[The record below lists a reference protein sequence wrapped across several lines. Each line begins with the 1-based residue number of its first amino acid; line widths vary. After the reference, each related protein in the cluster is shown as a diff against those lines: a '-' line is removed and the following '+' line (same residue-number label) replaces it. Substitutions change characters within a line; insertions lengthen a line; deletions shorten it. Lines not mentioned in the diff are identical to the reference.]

1 MCELFLTHMGG
12 AVSRRPNDAT
22 AYAGRGAQFIMNVH
36 ARWEDV
42 AQDAACVTWARSV
55 FEATAPHAATGAY
68 VNFMTQDEAGRV
80 RAAYGDNYA
89 RLAAIKAKYDP
100 TNLFRVNQNITP
112 SAAALGPEMP
122 APRPAVRK
130 PTPPPPA

>member
-1 MCELFLTHMGG
+1 MGG
-12 AVSRRPNDAT
+12 AISRRPNDAT

-55 FEATAPHAATGAY
+55 FEATAPQAGPGAY

-122 APRPAVRK
+122 APRPAVRE